1 MHPIIALQPADIRGI
16 SQLVE
21 DAIGGAAYILE
32 AFYHSII
39 STAKSNPNVS
49 HREMRYQSLRK
60 MAVHFGER
68 LDDLLQ
74 SSSVTTPEGRPSAK
88 REAWLAAL
96 NGVLGD
102 HLRDSHNPL
111 AIPMRLRYNDKPLG
125 QSTQALASAIPHPTD
140 KLLVLVHGLC
150 MNDQQWLRRHSDSPT
165 LNQAEAPQGETNGEN
180 ETVYTILAQQL
191 GFIPVYLHYNS
202 GLHIS
207 TNGREFAEK
216 MESLMQNWP
225 VPLHEIVIIAN
236 SMGGLVTRSACH
248 YSANNG
254 HHWQKKLR
262 KLFFLGTPHHG
273 SPLERIGNWV
283 DTSLSAHALTAPF
296 ACLGKIRSAGITDLR
311 YGNLLDEDWHGRDR
325 FERTQDQRNS
335 VPLPNG
341 VRCYV
346 LAATKGKRI
355 GDMGDRLFGDG
366 LVPLSSAL
374 GQHHDPQ
381 LHLRFPESR
390 RWIGY
395 GMGHMGLIDQLAVF
409 ERIRDWLTPETAQRS
424 ALSA

>member
-1 MHPIIALQPADIRGI
+1 MNATIALQPTDIRGI

-21 DAIGGAAYILE
+21 DAIGGVAYIIE
-32 AFYHSII
+32 ALQKSFSFDK
-39 STAKSNPNVS
+39 TSNPS
-49 HREMRYQSLRK
+49 LCAREIRHQNLHKIVTRFGGKLDAVFLSSLLS
-60 MAVHFGER
+60 M
-68 LDDLLQ
+68 
-74 SSSVTTPEGRPSAK
+74 SEGRSYAK
-88 REAWLAAL
+88 RDAMLAAL

-102 HLRDSHNPL
+102 HLRDSSNPL
-111 AIPMRLRYNDKPLG
+111 AIPMRIRYNGTPLG
-125 QSTQALASAIPHPTD
+125 QSTQELVSVIPHATD
-140 KLLVLVHGLC
+140 KLLVMVHGLC
-150 MNDQQWLRRHSDSPT
+150 MNDQQWLQPHSPASI
-165 LNQAEAPQGETNGEN
+165 QGEPGCDNRTL
-180 ETVYTILAQQL
+180 YSILAQEL
-191 GFIPVYLHYNS
+191 GYIPVYLHYNS

-216 MESLMQNWP
+216 LESLVLQWP

-248 YSANNG
+248 YSTHSS
-254 HHWQKKLR
+254 HHWVKKLS

-273 SPLERIGNWV
+273 SPLERMGNWV
-283 DTSLSAHALTAPF
+283 DSTLTAHRLTAPF
-296 ACLGKIRSAGITDLR
+296 ASLGKIRSAGITDLR
-311 YGNLLDEDWHGRDR
+311 YGNLLDEDWQGRDR
-325 FERTQDQRNS
+325 FERTKDQRS
-335 VPLPNG
+335 PVPLPQG

-355 GDMGDRLFGDG
+355 GDIGDLLFGDG

-395 GMGHMGLIDQLAVF
+395 GMGHMGLIEQRVVY
-409 ERIRDWLTPETAQRS
+409 ERIKGWLAPEMTQRS
-424 ALSA
+424 VRSAFSPAFI